1 MSTRKFMTTIKS
13 QSGFWTVA
21 LVTALILAGVIVAS
35 ALAQENGNVPADA
48 NEFISYLSDLNAM
61 AVDQT
66 QQVAAQ
72 MAAAPTQA
80 QAFTTQM
87 DALRAQAY
95 QAEIDSGARFVVQD
109 ANAFVTRL
117 DELRHMDTTVLFAQV
132 GE

>member
-1 MSTRKFMTTIKS
+1 MTIIKS

-21 LVTALILAGVIVAS
+21 LVTALILAGVMVAS
-35 ALAQENGNVPADA
+35 ALAQENGSVPANA

-66 QQVAAQ
+66 LQ

-109 ANAFVTRL
+109 ANEFVTQL
-117 DELRHMDTTVLFAQV
+117 DELRHMDTTILFAQI
-132 GE
+132 EE

>member
-1 MSTRKFMTTIKS
+1 MSTRKLMTIIKS

-21 LVTALILAGVIVAS
+21 LVTALILAGVMVAS
-35 ALAQENGNVPADA
+35 ALAQENGSVPANA

-66 QQVAAQ
+66 LQ

-109 ANAFVTRL
+109 ANEFVTQL
-117 DELRHMDTTVLFAQV
+117 DELRHMDTTVLFAQI
-132 GE
+132 EE

>member
-1 MSTRKFMTTIKS
+1 MSTRKLMTIIKS

-21 LVTALILAGVIVAS
+21 LVTALILAGVMVAS
-35 ALAQENGNVPADA
+35 ALAQENGSVPANA

-66 QQVAAQ
+66 IQ

-109 ANAFVTRL
+109 ANAFVTQL